1 MHEKEISVLP
11 VAIVAICKGALCDQE
26 YSFISFH
33 FILFYVLFFKSSIA
47 SASAR
52 SKGNGCNLSMH
63 VIILHSMSPRWSE
76 RYIQNAVTLLK

>member
-11 VAIVAICKGALCDQE
+11 VAIVAICNRAQCDQE

-33 FILFYVLFFKSSIA
+33 FILFYVLFFKSLIA
-47 SASAR
+47 SPSAR

-63 VIILHSMSPRWSE
+63 VTSVNSLSPRWSE
-76 RYIQNAVTLLK
+76 RYIQNAVTLLE